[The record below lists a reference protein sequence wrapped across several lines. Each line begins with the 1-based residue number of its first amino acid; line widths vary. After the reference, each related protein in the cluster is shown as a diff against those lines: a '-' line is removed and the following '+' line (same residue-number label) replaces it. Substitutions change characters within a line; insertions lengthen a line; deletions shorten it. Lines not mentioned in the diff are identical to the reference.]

1 MALTMLAANNAQSV
15 ITSGINSS
23 ATSLTVATGAGDL
36 FPQPVAGVSYF
47 KLTLTD
53 SATEQLNE
61 IVHVTARSGDN
72 FTILRAQEG
81 TTARAWSANDIVAN
95 MLTAGSI
102 ALLAQYNT
110 PDFKNATSGR
120 LINKQVFSTP
130 GSFTYNKTDGAT
142 WGIVQIKGA
151 GGPGGNA
158 SGASASNV
166 AVAPGGGSGAY
177 AESRLA
183 TLPDTASVVV
193 GAGGTPGNTGGNSSF
208 GSIVANGGGPGGN
221 FLSSTWVSGVSGV
234 IYQRG
239 GAGGTASGGDIN
251 ARGDNGGTAMYS
263 VSGNCLSG
271 EGGLSLYLG
280 SAPPMGG
287 GSGNGIDGDIGGGG
301 SGANANLTTTVYT
314 GGKGGNGIVIVWEYA

>member
-1 MALTMLAANNAQSV
+1 MNLTLLAANNAQSV

-61 IVHVTARSGDN
+61 IVHVTARTGDT
-72 FTILRAQEG
+72 FTIVRAQEG

-110 PDFKNATSGR
+110 PDFQNATAGR
-120 LINKQVFSTP
+120 LINRQVFSNP
-130 GSFTYNKTDGAT
+130 GSFTYNKSDGAT
-142 WGIVQIKGA
+142 WGFVEVKGA

-158 SGASASNV
+158 SGATASNV
-166 AVAPGGGSGAY
+166 AVAPGGGSGGY
-177 AESRLA
+177 AKSRLA

-193 GAGGTPGNTGGNSSF
+193 GAGGTTGNPGGNSSF
-208 GSIVANGGGPGGN
+208 GSIVANGGAPGGDN
-221 FLSSTWVSGVSGV
+221 LSSTWVSGV

-239 GAGGTASGGDIN
+239 GFGGTASGGDIN

-271 EGGLSLYLG
+271 DGGLSLYLG
-280 SAPPMGG
+280 SAPPVGG
-287 GSGNGIDGDIGGGG
+287 GSGNGFDGDIGGGG

>member
-130 GSFTYNKTDGAT
+130 GSFTYNKTEGAT
-142 WGIVQIKGA
+142 WGIVQVKAA

-158 SGASASNV
+158 SGATASNV

-177 AESRLA
+177 AESRFA

-193 GAGGTPGNTGGNSSF
+193 GAGGTPGNPGGNSSF
-208 GSIVANGGGPGGN
+208 GSIVASGGAPGDSN
-221 FLSSTWVSGVSGV
+221 LASTWTDAAGAR
-234 IYQRG
+234 YLRG
-239 GAGGTASGGDIN
+239 ANGGTATGGDIN
-251 ARGDNGGTAMYS
+251 ARGDHGGPAQWS

-271 EGGLSLYLG
+271 DGGLSLYLG
-280 SAPPMGG
+280 AAPPVGG
-287 GSGNGIDGDIGGGG
+287 GSGNGLDGDIGGGG

-314 GGKGGNGIVIVWEYA
+314 GGKGGNGIVIIWEYA